1 MTFKKILITL
11 SFLLVNIISF
21 SQQIGSGFASP
32 VTSFNIELPS
42 GFYEGLNVEG
52 GVESGVYNHLL
63 NLRYSNPANN
73 HQLQIASSY
82 IENDKLFFR
91 KFARGLGSNNPVW
104 HEIATRDANT
114 FNGNQSVNGRL
125 FVSMSSTEGGSLSLV
140 NPSKSGVNAA
150 REWAFFNMTGG
161 YGNSLQFWSYGDNG
175 YQSGPKLTL
184 SDNGNVG
191 IGTATPSVTTH
202 IEKSAS
208 GIVDILKIKNS
219 YAGTSGLHGA
229 SILLDGY
236 YSQSKITSYE
246 NPTSTLGG
254 NLQLQTY
261 NGSGILNTGI
271 MLNRLDKV
279 GIGTVNPDEM
289 LTVNGTIHST
299 EVKVTQTVPAD
310 YVFQKYYTGKSEL
323 KSDYTFP
330 TLPEIENF
338 TKKNNHLP
346 GVPSAKEMQEK
357 GISLGEMSN
366 ILLQK
371 IEELTLY
378 TIEQQK
384 ELERLKVENENY
396 KSLAERLSAIENELK
411 K

>member
-1 MTFKKILITL
+1 VVSLLLLRVLIQ
-11 SFLLVNIISF
+11 SY
-21 SQQIGSGFASP
+21 
-32 VTSFNIELPS
+32 LPD
-42 GFYEGLNVEG
+42 FYEGLNVNGE
-52 GVESGVYNHLL
+52 VQNGVYNHLL
-63 NLRYSNPANN
+63 NLRHSNPGSN

-82 IENDKLFFR
+82 VENDKLFFR
-91 KFARGLGSNNPVW
+91 KFARALGPNNPAW
-104 HEIATRDANT
+104 HEIATREGNT
-114 FNGNQSVNGRL
+114 FNGNQTVNGRI
-125 FVSMSSTEGGSLSLV
+125 FASMSSIEGGSLSLV

-150 REWAFFNMTGG
+150 REWAIFNMTGV
-161 YGNSLQFWSYGDNG
+161 YTNSLQFWSYGDNG
-175 YQSGPKLTL
+175 YQSGPKLAI

-208 GIVDILKIKNS
+208 GIVDILKIKNN
-219 YAGTSGLHGA
+219 YAGTSGLHGT
-229 SILLDGY
+229 SILLDGF

-271 MLNRLDKV
+271 MLNRLGKV
-279 GIGTVNPDEM
+279 GIGTINPDEM

-299 EVKVTQTVPAD
+299 EVKVTQNVPAD

-323 KSDYTFP
+323 KLDYTFP
-330 TLPEIENF
+330 TLAEIENF

-346 GVPSAKEMQEK
+346 SVPSAKEMQEK
-357 GISLGEMSN
+357 GVSLGEMSN

-378 TIEQQK
+378 TIQQQK
-384 ELERLKVENENY
+384 ELELLKAENNIQSKKIETLEKENNTLKELY
-396 KSLAERLSAIENELK
+396 IRITEIENRINN
-411 K
+411 